1 MRQLIALA
9 LLGGLLGAAQAQ
21 TSAPAEVASPA
32 VPVAA
37 PADAAPAAAP
47 AAPAKA
53 AVKNQPEADLSG
65 LPIRP
70 DPKKPDP
77 AVSEIGSTYTFN
89 PDGVN
94 CTLYPARC
102 R

>member
-21 TSAPAEVASPA
+21 TSAPAEVVPPA

-37 PADAAPAAAP
+37 PADAAP